1 MSNGKWY
8 PALPCSIFILCGAFH
23 FFAPHRHFSFLIS
36 HFSFHKKD
44 RRSGLFLFA
53 LFQYRRQP
61 GGNAREEAEKRD
73 LQHHDESK
81 RCRAGDDILNRAVL
95 ADALDDE
102 EIHADRRCNEGQ
114 LHIDQEHD
122 IEPDGIEAQRLD
134 DRVEHRQRDEDDGN
148 CFQHTPQNEQHDI
161 DADEDD
167 PAVHMPFR
175 HERHERLRD
184 LQHRQDIA
192 EEHSADHDGK
202 DHAGCLD
209 GRAEDPRHITDRK
222 APVDE
227 ECDDER
233 IDRALFD
240 YSIVKTQ
247 YAGHAVEIAAAAA
260 KDNVDIVVAIGG
272 DGTINEIGR
281 SLVHTNTA
289 LGIIPC
295 GSGNGLAR
303 HLHIPMDAKAA
314 IDLLNTGEC
323 TCVDY
328 GKINDMPFFCT
339 CGVGFDAFVSLKFA
353 DSGKRGLLTYL
364 ENTLHESLTYEPE
377 TYEIEN
383 EEGTIKYKAFLI
395 ACANASQYG
404 NNAYIAP
411 QASLTDGLMD
421 VTILEPFTV
430 LDVPSLSFQLF
441 NKTIDQNSRI
451 KTMRA
456 KKIKI
461 HRTKEGVMHYD
472 GDPVMG
478 GKDIEVELI
487 PHGLNVIISNKKKEE
502 EPFSLLQQIVEYF
515 SGLKPK
521 HEELIK
527 QKYNHLFVLNRHLL
541 RRLSKK

>member
-1 MSNGKWY
+1 MTAKKRIVFVVNPISGTQGKK
-8 PALPCSIFILCGAFH
+8 AILKW
-23 FFAPHRHFSFLIS
+23 I
-36 HFSFHKKD
+36 
-44 RRSGLFLFA
+44 
-53 LFQYRRQP
+53 
-61 GGNAREEAEKRD
+61 
-73 LQHHDESK
+73 
-81 RCRAGDDILNRAVL
+81 
-95 ADALDDE
+95 
-102 EIHADRRCNEGQ
+102 
-114 LHIDQEHD
+114 
-122 IEPDGIEAQRLD
+122 
-134 DRVEHRQRDEDDGN
+134 
-148 CFQHTPQNEQHDI
+148 
-161 DADEDD
+161 
-167 PAVHMPFR
+167 
-175 HERHERLRD
+175 
-184 LQHRQDIA
+184 
-192 EEHSADHDGK
+192 
-202 DHAGCLD
+202 
-209 GRAEDPRHITDRK
+209 
-222 APVDE
+222 
-227 ECDDER
+227 DER

-328 GKINDMPFFCT
+328 GKINGMPFFCT